1 MFDFFLQ
8 MCSNLTIMFLNS
20 FMYFRTV
27 ILEIPYYN
35 VFIILLSA
43 IVVFKISIG
52 EINEIKDPYK
62 KAGRRRI

>member
-1 MFDFFLQ
+1 
-8 MCSNLTIMFLNS
+8 
-20 FMYFRTV
+20 MYFRTV